1 MLINGVVSTQIQFL
15 NFEDL
20 DTLALVDIFEIHTH
34 IRKRLV
40 EDKMNSIFLDEVQNI
55 PEFQRKKTKT

>member
-1 MLINGVVSTQIQFL
+1 LLINGVVSTQIQFL